1 MDANT
6 VRRIVRLAGV
16 DAGTPVAEVGAGL
29 GSLTLALAETGAHV
43 VAIEV
48 DPALVTVLRKVL
60 GSQVPRVDVTVV
72 QGDAL
77 RLEWE
82 RVLSADRG
90 PWHLVANLPYNV
102 ATPVVVGVLEGAPQ
116 VASMVV
122 MVQREVGERMA
133 ASAGEGAYGAMSVKI
148 AYWAEATV
156 VGRVSPTVFFPR
168 PKVTSVLVRIDRRL
182 EPAVPPSVVD
192 YRRFC
197 TVVNAGFTQR
207 RKMLRRSLAGVV
219 DPAAFDAVGVRADAR
234 AEELD
239 VTAWGKLSGWG
250 RTDPGIRDRT

>member
-1 MDANT
+1 
-6 VRRIVRLAGV
+6 
-16 DAGTPVAEVGAGL
+16 
-29 GSLTLALAETGAHV
+29 
-43 VAIEV
+43 
-48 DPALVTVLRKVL
+48 
-60 GSQVPRVDVTVV
+60 
-72 QGDAL
+72 
-77 RLEWE
+77 
-82 RVLSADRG
+82 
-90 PWHLVANLPYNV
+90 
-102 ATPVVVGVLEGAPQ
+102 
-116 VASMVV
+116 
-122 MVQREVGERMA
+122 
-133 ASAGEGAYGAMSVKI
+133 MSVKI